1 MPLAQ
6 CLQITPLSIV
16 RCAMWRTIVV
26 ALSVGV
32 CSFAGAQ
39 DLTLADVKAKNAV
52 QLSAEDLKQLMPGAK
67 VVSRTNAGSTR
78 LWENKADGTFIAGS
92 DGRGSSG
99 GRTMP
104 GTGTGTWRVADNGRL
119 CVAIQ
124 WSRISEDWCRYIF
137 RSGDKYYGFGK
148 LDDDA
153 PASEFEFSK

>member
-1 MPLAQ
+1 VLVVES
-6 CLQITPLSIV
+6 LRITLSSKMGD
-16 RCAMWRTIVV
+16 RMLRTIVLAV
-26 ALSVGV
+26 SIVV
-32 CSFAGAQ
+32 CSLAAAQ

-78 LWENKADGTFIAGS
+78 LWQNKADGTFIAGS

-148 LDDDA
+148 LDDNA